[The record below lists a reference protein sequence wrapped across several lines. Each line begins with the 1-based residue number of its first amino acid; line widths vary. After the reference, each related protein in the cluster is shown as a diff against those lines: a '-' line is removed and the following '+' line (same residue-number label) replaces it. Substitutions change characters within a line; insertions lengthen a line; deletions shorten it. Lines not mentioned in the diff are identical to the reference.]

1 MSENLKA
8 LWDNFAA
15 EMKASPED
23 MLRPEGQKRLDE
35 LMAPVYELLKH
46 FQRERDHQPF
56 SSQARCPICG
66 GTVTFEY
73 RAPLVGSMTC
83 DRPECVALNL

>member
-15 EMKASPED
+15 DMKAFPQD
-23 MLRPEGQKRLDE
+23 MLRPESQKRLDE
-35 LMAPVYELLKH
+35 LMAPVYELLRQ
-46 FQRERDHQPF
+46 FEREREHQPF
-56 SSQARCPICG
+56 SSQARCPICS

-73 RAPLVGSMTC
+73 RAPLVGSMKC
-83 DRPECVALNL
+83 DRPECVAWNL